1 MRKKLNADLVI
12 ALAAMLTA
20 VVAVI
25 VAVVQT
31 NIMRQEA
38 ENEREHVRLSVMPS
52 IGLYYSNG
60 HEEDG
65 APFIQINI
73 VNEGLGPAIIE
84 DFSILYKGDKMQHQ
98 RHWVETIAGGR
109 EKIEQLAPAP
119 QINNSYAG
127 KGKIVPAGGTL
138 NPIYVSHE
146 SLSLAVGDALKDTKF
161 EICVCSFYGDC
172 QRLLH
177 LGPMPE
183 PVATCENY
191 QTADV
196 LENRFR

>member
-1 MRKKLNADLVI
+1 MKYKVNVDLII

-20 VVAVI
+20 VVAVV

-31 NIMRQEA
+31 NIMREEA
-38 ENEREHVRLSVMPS
+38 EVERQHVRLSVMPS
-52 IGLYYSNG
+52 IGLYFSNG
-60 HEEDG
+60 QGDNG
-65 APFIQINI
+65 RPFIQINI

-84 DFSILYKGDKMQHQ
+84 DFSITYNGDAMQHQ
-98 RHWVETIAGGR
+98 RHWIESVAGGA
-109 EKIEQLAPAP
+109 EQLGQLTPAP
-119 QINNSYAG
+119 EINNSYSG
-127 KGKIVPAGGTL
+127 RGRIVPAGGTL

-146 SLSLAVGDALKDTKF
+146 TLAESIGEALRDTKF

-172 QRLLH
+172 QRLLD

-196 LENRFR
+196 LKDRFE